1 MVDRLSELREGAAI
15 VSADDVV
22 NDIDKSDVGMNILT
36 QRMVL
41 CLILFIRISLDI
53 DRFYSSEPCSILIYT
68 ASSRCWWFECWSIYA
83 EILRGCGVYKAL
95 YFGYLYINH
104 TRG

>member
-22 NDIDKSDVGMNILT
+22 IDVDKSDVGMNILT

-41 CLILFIRISLDI
+41 
-53 DRFYSSEPCSILIYT
+53 
-68 ASSRCWWFECWSIYA
+68 
-83 EILRGCGVYKAL
+83 
-95 YFGYLYINH
+95 
-104 TRG
+104 

>member
-22 NDIDKSDVGMNILT
+22 IDVDKSDVGMNILT

-53 DRFYSSEPCSILIYT
+53 DRFYSSEPHLILINT
-68 ASSRCWWFECWSIYA
+68 SPRWWWFEWWSIYA
-83 EILRGCGVYKAL
+83 EILRGCGVYKTQ
-95 YFGYLYINH
+95 YFGYSYVNY